1 MAKLKDIKISAKNG
15 EEGINIETTVNV
27 TKDGLFTTTLPDDAV
42 EVLEKYGMSLKPNRV
57 GRSGYFEA
65 KTLDEIILQI
75 RTILNEALSRELIEE
90 KLVIKYQVRTR
101 ACYALDYDNEIIPNG
116 CWRKDGPAQGSG
128 DPKFYNTNWREGNTS
143 NHSADGV
150 TPGISVFARVYKKQT
165 FSYKSGKQVSSYE
178 FYRPKNERGS
188 SVDWINSLCRIR
200 AESIWSERNDLPEVD
215 ATEENAR
222 LFVELFKFIFK
233 ANELLKDLK
242 EPENIIQMAA
252 NIVKT
257 LPPFNVEKREKQH

>member
-15 EEGINIETTVNV
+15 EESIKIETTVNV
-27 TKDGLFTTTLPDDAV
+27 TKDGLFTTTLPDEAV
-42 EVLEKYGMSLKPNRV
+42 KVLEEYGISLKPNRV

-65 KTLDEIILQI
+65 KALDEIILQI
-75 RTILNEALSRELIEE
+75 HTILNEALSRELIEE

-116 CWRKDGPAQGSG
+116 YWRKDGSSYGTG
-128 DPKFYNTNWREGNTS
+128 DPKFYNTNWREGNTNNQS
-143 NHSADGV
+143 VDGV
-150 TPGISVFARVYKKQT
+150 TPGISVYARVYKKQT

-178 FYRPKNERGS
+178 FYKPKDKRGS
-188 SVDWINSLCRIR
+188 SVDWINSLSRIR
-200 AESIWSERNDLPEVD
+200 AESTWDARNGNLSEVD

-252 NIVKT
+252 NIVKA
-257 LPPFNVEKREKQH
+257 LPLLNTEEK

>member
-15 EEGINIETTVNV
+15 EESITIETTVNV

-42 EVLEKYGMSLKPNRV
+42 EVLEKYGISLKPNRV

-65 KTLDEIILQI
+65 KTLNEIILQI
-75 RTILNEALSRELIEE
+75 HTILNEALSRELIEE
-90 KLVIKYQVRTR
+90 KLVIKYQVKTR
-101 ACYALDYDNEIIPNG
+101 ACYALDDDNEIIPNG
-116 CWRKDGPAQGSG
+116 CWRKDGSARGTG
-128 DPKFYNTNWREGNTS
+128 DPKFYNTNWREGNTD
-143 NHSADGV
+143 NHSVDGV

-178 FYRPKNERGS
+178 FYRPKDERGS
-188 SVDWINSLCRIR
+188 SVDWINSLSRIR
-200 AESIWSERNDLPEVD
+200 AESIWVERNSNLPEVD

-252 NIVKT
+252 NMAKT
-257 LPPFNVEKREKQH
+257 LLSINTEEK